1 MTPLPTVRVLLDTNV
16 VSELCRPV
24 PDPRVIAFL
33 RAATAAL
40 LPVIVLHELEYG
52 VLRLPPGRKRDELT
66 GFLGEITSSFRGRI
80 LDLDPVRA
88 REAARIRAE
97 AERAGRVLRTADS
110 LIAGTA
116 RAESF
121 PLATRNVR
129 DFAGLGIEVWNPWE
143 DPWRGV

>member
-1 MTPLPTVRVLLDTNV
+1 MTPLSTVRVLLDTNV
-16 VSELCRPV
+16 VSELFRPV
-24 PDPRVIAFL
+24 PHPGVIVFL
-33 RAATAAL
+33 REARRAL
-40 LPVIVLHELEYG
+40 LPVVVLHEVDYG
-52 VLRLPPGRKRDELT
+52 VLRLPPGRKRDELA
-66 GFLGEITSSFRGRI
+66 GFVGEITASFQGRI

-97 AERAGRVLRTADS
+97 AERGGRILRLADA

-116 RAESF
+116 RAESL

-143 DPWRGV
+143 APSRVS